1 LRADP
6 STGPTAFLSGR
17 HVCAVGAVKR
27 SNGGSSE
34 LSVVRAAVPAEVPR
48 IADRITETGQ
58 RHLAAQ
64 LLEIRLLS

>member
-1 LRADP
+1 
-6 STGPTAFLSGR
+6 
-17 HVCAVGAVKR
+17 
-27 SNGGSSE
+27 
-34 LSVVRAAVPAEVPR
+34 VVRAAVPAEVPR